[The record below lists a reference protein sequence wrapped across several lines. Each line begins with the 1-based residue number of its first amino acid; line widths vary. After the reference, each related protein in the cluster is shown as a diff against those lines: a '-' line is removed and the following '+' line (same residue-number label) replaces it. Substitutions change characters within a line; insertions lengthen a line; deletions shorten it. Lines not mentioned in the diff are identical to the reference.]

1 MNQVSSRIV
10 IIGAVLNLA
19 SACSILPDNDPP
31 TEGRVVV
38 EASPQAPLQLI
49 VSTDFTTQTR
59 VDGTVDVTFES
70 SDTVPITGAFDRRYP
85 LAPGDPRIVAVLGN
99 YGDFDEL
106 VRLRVLLDGEGVYDV
121 SATLTNGGSLQ
132 YTYSYRESLF
142 NGG

>member
-1 MNQVSSRIV
+1 MTQVSSRIV
-10 IIGAVLNLA
+10 IIGAALTLA
-19 SACSILPDNDPP
+19 SACSILPDTDPP

-49 VSTDFTTQTR
+49 VSTDFATQTR

-70 SDTVPITGAFDRRYP
+70 SETLEITGDYDRRYA
-85 LAPGDPRIVAVLGN
+85 LSRDDPRIVAILGN

-106 VRLRVLLDGEGVYDV
+106 VRLRVFLDGEGVYDV

-132 YTYSYRESLF
+132 YTYSFRESLLS
-142 NGG
+142 GG